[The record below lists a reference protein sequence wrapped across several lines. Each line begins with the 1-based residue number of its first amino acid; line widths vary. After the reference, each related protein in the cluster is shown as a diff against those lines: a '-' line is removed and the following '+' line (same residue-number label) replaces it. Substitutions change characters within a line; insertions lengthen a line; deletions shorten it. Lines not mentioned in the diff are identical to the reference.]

1 LKEGSEPVKARS
13 PLAANHRKNTILV
26 QEDTMSMTQ
35 ASAAYF
41 EHVAGD
47 WDALRTSY
55 FSEAVREAAI
65 ARAYLGSEMTVA
77 DVGSGTG
84 FMAAGLAPLV
94 SHVYILDGSAAMLD
108 VAQRNLAG
116 FDNVSFWQT
125 DGHILPLPDASVDA
139 VFANMYLHH
148 CPDPV
153 AALREMVR
161 VLKPGGRL
169 AITDMDAHT
178 HEWMRAEMADEWLG
192 FDRGQIKTWLRE
204 ADLVNVLVD
213 CTSQCCASSEADP
226 SDAAKIDVF
235 VATGS
240 KRVAGA
246 REVVQASYGAVA
258 SGAVASGSSCCAPS
272 TPYESIA
279 LIGTSEASCCCS
291 PAAPANAMPEIAG
304 APGREVFLWE
314 TGYSRDQLA
323 AVPAEAAQV
332 SLGCGN
338 PAALASLQ
346 PGEVVLDIGS
356 GGGIDAFFAAS
367 RVGATGRVIGIDMT
381 PAMIERA
388 LRSAAET
395 QRTNVEFRLGQAEAM
410 PVEDGEVDVILSNC
424 VVNLCEDKGR
434 VFEEAYRVLRAGG
447 RLAISDMVTDGP
459 LPMSV
464 RGDAEHWA
472 GCVHGALPEGEYL
485 DLVRAAGFTDVRA
498 SRSLSGGVI
507 EGVAIYSVS
516 VSACKGPAHAPATT
530 SALAAAPSCSCAGA

>member
-1 LKEGSEPVKARS
+1 M
-13 PLAANHRKNTILV
+13 N
-26 QEDTMSMTQ
+26 MTA

-41 EHVAGD
+41 ERVAD
-47 WDALRTSY
+47 QWDTLRAGY
-55 FSEAVREAAI
+55 FQEEVREAAI
-65 ARAYLGSEMTVA
+65 AHAYLRPEMTVA

-94 SHVYILDGSAAMLD
+94 SHVYVLDGSAAMLD
-108 VAQRNLAG
+108 VAHSNLAA
-116 FDNVSFWQT
+116 FTNVAFRQT

-148 CPDPV
+148 CPDPA
-153 AALREMVR
+153 AALREMAR

-169 AITDMDAHT
+169 VVTDMAAHT
-178 HEWMRAEMADEWLG
+178 HAWMREEMADEWLG
-192 FDRGQIKTWLRE
+192 FDRGQIKAWLRE
-204 ADLVNVLVD
+204 VDLVNVLVD
-213 CTSQCCASSEADP
+213 CTSQCCASSQTAPDD
-226 SDAAKIDVF
+226 SAKIDVF

-279 LIGTSEASCCCS
+279 LVEAKDVAGCCAPSESIALVGAPAASCCAPS
-291 PAAPANAMPEIAG
+291 ASAAPANAMIEIAA
-304 APGREVFLWE
+304 APGQEVFLWN
-314 TGYSRDQLA
+314 TDYSGDQLA
-323 AVPAEAAQV
+323 AVPAEAAAI

-338 PAALASLQ
+338 PTALASLR

-356 GGGIDAFFAAS
+356 GGGIDAFFAAG
-367 RVGATGRVIGIDMT
+367 RVGPSGRVIGIDMT
-381 PAMIERA
+381 PAMIARA
-388 LRSAAET
+388 QRSAADA
-395 QRTNVEFRLGQAEAM
+395 QMTNVEFRLGQAEAM
-410 PVEDGEVDVILSNC
+410 PVEDGVVDVILSNC
-424 VVNLCEDKGR
+424 VVNLCEDKGK

-464 RGDAEHWA
+464 RGDADHWA
-472 GCVHGALPEGEYL
+472 GCVHGALPEREYL
-485 DLVRAAGFTDVRA
+485 DLVRAAGFTDVTAR
-498 SRSLSGGVI
+498 RSLSGGLI

-516 VSACKGPAHAPATT
+516 VSARKEPEGMTVAT
-530 SALAAAPSCSCAGA
+530 SALAAAPSCSCSGS